1 MASTTD
7 GAIDEGS
14 HVATLLHHWLKS
26 YTGTPPLTKD
36 EMTKTCDEYKV
47 KCTSSCCGLAAHY
60 IGYFGY
66 KPEIFAIIPKRWQQ
80 FQTNH
85 RLPSEQEALQWVQ
98 AKSSISAIRP
108 AVTKQYPFLA
118 QKATDGALA
127 WAHVLGTAAGKSL
140 WSGPEL
146 MEAKAATSANGGLS
160 AQSTSSTTSAVS
172 RDTKTTSTSSIASE
186 TTQADVDIDALR
198 VEALSLYNENKDL
211 VESEPLIALMIGAT
225 HDILGLPLPP
235 LSMGQVTVEIQDE
248 SKSAQKVAAVT
259 VAEPIKQPVQQ
270 PPAKMETKSKSSELD
285 NNLKQ
290 AIDKIEELQRRLQN
304 LQIQP
309 TAAAA
314 SRVLAWPGTR
324 QSSTRYT
331 PR

>member
-85 RLPSEQEALQWVQ
+85 RLPSEQEALQLVQ
-98 AKSSISAIRP
+98 AKSSISGIRS

-118 QKATDGALA
+118 HKATDGALA
-127 WAHVLGTAAGKSL
+127 WAYVLGTAGGKGL

-146 MEAKAATSANGGLS
+146 MEAKAATSANGGFS
-160 AQSTSSTTSAVS
+160 TQSTSSTASGE
-172 RDTKTTSTSSIASE
+172 TKTTSTSSTTE
-186 TTQADVDIDALR
+186 TDVDIDSLR
-198 VEALSLYNENKDL
+198 VEALTLYKENKDL
-211 VESEPLIALMIGAT
+211 VESEPLVALMIGAT
-225 HDILGLPLPP
+225 YDILGLPLPP
-235 LSMGQVTVEIQDE
+235 LSMGHVTVEIHDE
-248 SKSAQKVAAVT
+248 SKSAQKVAVVAA
-259 VAEPIKQPVQQ
+259 AEPIKQSTSQV
-270 PPAKMETKSKSSELD
+270 ETKSKSTDLD
-285 NNLKQ
+285 MSLEQ
-290 AIDKIEELQRRLQN
+290 AMQKVAELQRRLQN
-304 LQIQP
+304 MYIQP

-314 SRVLAWPGTR
+314 SQVLAWPGTR
-324 QSSTRYT
+324 QSSTRGI
-331 PR
+331 PRRAV